1 MLCLLERKEVLAPKM
16 TRLYIYYAENMS
28 GGGKVME
35 VAEKVGVEMSGL
47 YAFEDPD
54 VSWEWLDEDAD
65 EVGEA
70 GKYLEEV

>member
-1 MLCLLERKEVLAPKM
+1 RKAVLAPKM

-35 VAEKVGVEMSGL
+35 VAEKVGVEMSSL

-54 VSWEWLDEDAD
+54 VSWEWLGEDEDCV
-65 EVGEA
+65 EGT